1 MSAAGIV
8 TIVLAVLIVAA
19 AALGL
24 FRVLLH
30 LKVIRQTLG
39 TVVLGVMV
47 VAHQTRTVPASV
59 AAVNGYLK
67 PVRDF
72 CESI

>member
-1 MSAAGIV
+1 MTAGIWF
-8 TIVLAVLIVAA
+8 VLAIATLIIAA

-24 FRVLLH
+24 FRIVFH

-39 TVVLGVMV
+39 TVVLGVQV
-47 VAHQTRTVPASV
+47 VAHQTRTVPPVLASV
-59 AAVNGYLK
+59 NDNLK

-72 CESI
+72 CEGI